1 MRDEQIDLI
10 ENVRRLLEA
19 DDLPSAER
27 GFLTDLLGLI
37 RQQIAELDALKRI
50 SLNLTTSLTLKEV
63 LETLVTEA
71 MKLVKNA
78 HDVHIFL
85 YEDDRLRFGA
95 ALDSQGRRNLMYA
108 APRPGGLT
116 YTVARTGQTIIVED
130 MRNHPLYTN
139 TSPDWI
145 GSIIGMP
152 LKISERVVGVM
163 NLARQIIGGF
173 TDSEMRL
180 LQLLAD
186 QAAIAINNAGLHE
199 AVSKQAF
206 TDLLTGLPN
215 RRALDERLDEEVRRA
230 NRFHHPFAVV
240 MMDVDGF
247 KVINDTFGHTVGD
260 KVLRQA
266 FTILAQNLRGTDF
279 LARYGG
285 DELTLIMPESDFTAA
300 QTVAEKLQQRLHE
313 FKIDMPD
320 GSSWILGIS
329 GGIAIFPVHARNA
342 PDLIRAADEALYR
355 AKRHHRGT
363 FVPARGFTG
372 ELQAPKTS
380 KS

>member
-1 MRDEQIDLI
+1 
-10 ENVRRLLEA
+10 
-19 DDLPSAER
+19 
-27 GFLTDLLGLI
+27 
-37 RQQIAELDALKRI
+37 
-50 SLNLTTSLTLKEV
+50 
-63 LETLVTEA
+63 
-71 MKLVKNA
+71 
-78 HDVHIFL
+78 
-85 YEDDRLRFGA
+85 
-95 ALDSQGRRNLMYA
+95 
-108 APRPGGLT
+108 
-116 YTVARTGQTIIVED
+116 
-130 MRNHPLYTN
+130 
-139 TSPDWI
+139 
-145 GSIIGMP
+145 
-152 LKISERVVGVM
+152 
-163 NLARQIIGGF
+163 
-173 TDSEMRL
+173 
-180 LQLLAD
+180 
-186 QAAIAINNAGLHE
+186 
-199 AVSKQAF
+199 
-206 TDLLTGLPN
+206 
-215 RRALDERLDEEVRRA
+215 
-230 NRFHHPFAVV
+230 